1 MRTDYEIWKDISSE
15 LKRQAEISGQFNDLV
30 YEDGKLDENTD
41 SEAVLSILKKDIE
54 SRQKTQELFEELHS
68 IRNRFKVKQAA
79 HSGLRR

>member
-15 LKRQAEISGQFNDLV
+15 LKRQAEISGKFNDLV
-30 YEDGKLDENTD
+30 YKNGKLDENTD
-41 SEAVLSILKKDIE
+41 TEAVPAVLKKDIE
-54 SRQKTQELFEELHS
+54 SKKRTLELFEELDS